1 MNVVVDTNILFS
13 SLISEN
19 SRLRDILLESEY
31 KFYAPNYLFVEL
43 FRYKDKIIRLGK
55 LDENSLYLY
64 LQMMLEKIS
73 FVQIDLIT
81 DENREKAYHLCKEID
96 EKDTIFVALSL
107 ELNAQLWTGD
117 KKLKN
122 HLLQKEFSMLFH
134 Y

>member
-19 SRLRDILLESEY
+19 SRLRDILLESEH

-81 DENREKAYHLCKEID
+81 NENREKAYHLCKDID

-122 HLLQKEFSMLFH
+122 HLLQKEFSMLFQ

>member
-13 SLISEN
+13 SLVSEN
-19 SRLRDILLESEY
+19 SRLRDILLESEH

-81 DENREKAYHLCKEID
+81 DENREKAYHLCKDID

-122 HLLQKEFSMLFH
+122 HLLQKEFSMLFQ